1 MKRVSDKDIDRYLL
15 ELQDGNKSALSPL
28 YDLTAKPLYAL
39 CYSYFRNREDAED
52 ALSDAFLRVVEEINK
67 FAGNN
72 GFNWMY
78 TVTKNICL
86 NLLKKRNRE
95 LAVDFQDEKTVN
107 RLDARENDAITL
119 NDESGII
126 ALAEKVLN
134 GHEFKIVIMHAVGG
148 YRFGEIAEITG
159 RLEVT
164 VRWQYNNA
172 LKKLRKA
179 YGEDN
184 I

>member
-1 MKRVSDKDIDRYLL
+1 MDSANRQNKRLTEAYNSYADTLYRI
-15 ELQDGNKSALSPL
+15 AL
-28 YDLTAKPLYAL
+28 THT
-39 CYSYFRNREDAED
+39 CNREDAED
-52 ALSDAFLRVVEEINK
+52 ALSDAFLRIVEEINK
-67 FAGNN
+67 FAGHS

-86 NLLKKRNRE
+86 NLLKKRSRE

-107 RLDARENDAITL
+107 ILDARDSDTITL
-119 NDESGII
+119 NEESGII
-126 ALAEKVLN
+126 ELAEKVLN

-159 RLEVT
+159 KLEVT

-184 I
+184 L